1 MTIAVHPSVDTD
13 WAQWHS
19 RYSIRL
25 RGAYREPGP
34 VAEHDLGESPEQL
47 PGIPGTWWVVDS
59 RVFIAAK
66 PGDRLDHDG
75 TRIAGI
81 EILDPVD
88 GAPGLIL
95 RHDNHAVE
103 VLRQGE
109 RTTIRVHAPID

>member
-1 MTIAVHPSVDTD
+1 MTIAVHPSVDTG

-19 RYSIRL
+19 RYSTRL
-25 RGAYREPGP
+25 RSAPRDPL
-34 VAEHDLGESPEQL
+34 AQHDLGEAPAQL
-47 PGIPGTWWVVDS
+47 PGIPGTWWVVEG

-75 TRIAGI
+75 DRVAGI

-95 RHDNHAVE
+95 RHDDHAVE

-109 RTTIRVHAPID
+109 RTTIRVHAPIA

>member
-1 MTIAVHPSVDTD
+1 MTIAVHPSVDSG

-19 RYSIRL
+19 RYSTRL
-25 RGAYREPGP
+25 RSAHRDPL
-34 VAEHDLGESPEQL
+34 AQHDLGEVPAQL
-47 PGIPGTWWVVDS
+47 PGVPGTWWVVDG

-75 TRIAGI
+75 DRVAGI

-109 RTTIRVHAPID
+109 RTTIRVHAPIV